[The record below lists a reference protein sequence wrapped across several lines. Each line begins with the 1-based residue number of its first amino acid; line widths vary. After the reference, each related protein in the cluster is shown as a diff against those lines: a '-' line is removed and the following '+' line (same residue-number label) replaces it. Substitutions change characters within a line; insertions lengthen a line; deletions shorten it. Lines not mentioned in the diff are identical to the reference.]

1 MVEFVQSDGTLNGLT
16 WAQFGQAFSNFV
28 VPAGQTVNSGP
39 FPNVLLTQGAIP
51 SLDIIPFGILDI
63 SAGSTVRV
71 GGAGGYQVPWLKI
84 EQKAVPTSYDLVL
97 GLAALKAKA
106 KEMANSTVSAS
117 ASSTA
122 SASASEAESSAHA
135 SSTAAGDSEPSGK
148 PDDNKP
154 SADAPHSAAQP
165 EKTDASPSPAPAA
178 EPAPAPAKATSP
190 PADDSKKV
198 HSVAT
203 NDSDNP

>member
-51 SLDIIPFGILDI
+51 SLDIIPLGILDI
-63 SAGSTVRV
+63 SAASTIRV

-117 ASSTA
+117 ASST
-122 SASASEAESSAHA
+122 ASASEAESSAHA